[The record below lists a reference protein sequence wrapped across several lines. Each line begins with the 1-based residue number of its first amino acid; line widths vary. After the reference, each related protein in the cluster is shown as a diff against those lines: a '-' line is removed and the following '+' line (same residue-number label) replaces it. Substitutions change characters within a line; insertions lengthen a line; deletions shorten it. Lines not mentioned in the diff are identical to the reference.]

1 MPLLQQVLEYCRYCR
16 KICTAFAKVLHLIS
30 SSIMSIIL
38 RTQSIV
44 IQYIRT
50 FKSCTK
56 KSDNLDH
63 RSFAFPVNAAFF
75 NSLFVAVNHMIA
87 MRAVKWSPMKTN
99 ISAFIYP
106 GRCVYHTGVSKKIAP
121 AIFISRLPLYR
132 TYLL

>member
-1 MPLLQQVLEYCRYCR
+1 MY
-16 KICTAFAKVLHLIS
+16 
-30 SSIMSIIL
+30 
-38 RTQSIV
+38 
-44 IQYIRT
+44 
-50 FKSCTK
+50 K

-99 ISAFIYP
+99 ISAFMYP

-121 AIFISRLPLYR
+121 AIQ
-132 TYLL
+132 YLLADSLYIELIFFNLNGIVGIEPLDTSSF